1 MLLNLQ
7 GREKLWS
14 RILNKHQQYLFSIYS
29 NLQILKKNINYR
41 IIKSPPRLFDEI
53 EEVEKVNLS
62 IIGVNYKLINLPM
75 NVLH

>member
-1 MLLNLQ
+1 MEPYSEQTPTIPIFHLFQLTNL
-7 GREKLWS
+7 K
-14 RILNKHQQYLFSIYS
+14 
-29 NLQILKKNINYR
+29 KKNINYR